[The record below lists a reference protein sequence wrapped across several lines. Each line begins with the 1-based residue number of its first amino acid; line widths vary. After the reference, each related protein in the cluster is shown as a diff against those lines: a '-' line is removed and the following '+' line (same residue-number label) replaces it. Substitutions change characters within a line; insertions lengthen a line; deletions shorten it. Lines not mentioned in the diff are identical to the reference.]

1 MGFPRAD
8 VFYPGKA
15 TAELTKGPMYHVPSV
30 VDNQGFLSDLGT
42 GGQQHI
48 SGSLTEWLH
57 AVSHTGNPS
66 TWEEEVGGLS
76 QA

>member
-1 MGFPRAD
+1 
-8 VFYPGKA
+8 
-15 TAELTKGPMYHVPSV
+15 MYHVPSV
-30 VDNQGFLSDLGT
+30 ADNQGVLADLGT
-42 GGQQHI
+42 GGQQPI
-48 SGSLTEWLH
+48 SGELTEWLQ